1 MEKKPSNHE
10 EQEWIWSQFDS
21 LQGESK
27 IHDVPSLPE
36 ELEQFEIKR
45 IKLALVGNDY
55 NRTKTAEELG
65 IGRTR
70 LIAKLRKYE
79 LLETVA

>member
-21 LQGESK
+21 LWGESK
-27 IHDVPSLPE
+27 VNDVISLPE

>member
-1 MEKKPSNHE
+1 MEKIPNNHE

-21 LQGESK
+21 LWGESK
-27 IHDVPSLPE
+27 VNDVISLPE

>member
-10 EQEWIWSQFDS
+10 EQAWIWSQFDS
-21 LQGESK
+21 LWGESK

>member
-21 LQGESK
+21 LWGESK

>member
-1 MEKKPSNHE
+1 MEKIPNNHE

-21 LQGESK
+21 LWGESK
-27 IHDVPSLPE
+27 VNDVVSLPE